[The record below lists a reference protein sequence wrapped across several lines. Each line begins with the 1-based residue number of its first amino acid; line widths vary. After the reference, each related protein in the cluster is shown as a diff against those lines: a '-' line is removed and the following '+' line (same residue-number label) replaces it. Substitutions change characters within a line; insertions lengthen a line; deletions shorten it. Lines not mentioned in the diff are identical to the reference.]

1 MFVKNKSTK
10 AGRLFNYIPRDVLF
24 IFHFT
29 PGLLHDTFLQ
39 LFLLFVLPLF
49 LPLCFKSIKW
59 QRLSPPPLDFLGF
72 FLFFPPS
79 SLRATFCHFL
89 LNPNWISFS
98 ETL

>member
-39 LFLLFVLPLF
+39 LFLLFF
-49 LPLCFKSIKW
+49 
-59 QRLSPPPLDFLGF
+59 PPPF
-72 FLFFPPS
+72 S
-79 SLRATFCHFL
+79 SLLLQILKWRAPPPPPPHLEF
-89 LNPNWISFS
+89 
-98 ETL
+98 

>member
-59 QRLSPPPLDFLGF
+59 QRLSPPPPRF
-72 FLFFPPS
+72 FRVFSFFSPQLLKSNILPFPPKPK
-79 SLRATFCHFL
+79 LDIFL
-89 LNPNWISFS
+89 
-98 ETL
+98 